1 MPFAVALSSRRQ
13 RRGASWAILA
23 LALVSGVAQASPAAQ
38 ANYTSKTPYAPAQDA
53 ATYQRPPKGYTP
65 VFTQH
70 VARHGSRGLSS
81 RKYDDLTLQIWEAAQ
96 KEGALTPLGRELGP
110 HARAI
115 MAANQALGYGNLTA
129 RGVRE
134 HQQMARRVRQRL
146 PALFARIKARSE
158 RIEILSSGKAR
169 ATDSGLNFA
178 EGLVADDPGLKPL
191 IDPPRVDAEQLYFH
205 ASKTNAD
212 YQAYEESDPQL
223 RAAMDQIHGL
233 PKTKVVARHMLER
246 LFTPAFV
253 DRLASGQLR
262 FVDQGDGD
270 TVVTNEVEAALILYN
285 LLLIGPGMS
294 DAADWRPERFIPAQD
309 GDWLAYLT
317 DAEDFYAKGPA
328 FAGRDVTYRM
338 AGVLLDD
345 VFARIDARIAGK
357 GPGAVFRF
365 AHAEEIIPLAA
376 LMQLPGST
384 RQASPTQLYTY
395 ENNPWRGARVSPMAA
410 NVQWDLYRKGDR
422 YLVRML
428 YNEAETPFKADCR
441 PVSAGSLFYAV
452 EELKRCFS
460 RR

>member
-1 MPFAVALSSRRQ
+1 MPIAVRSS
-13 RRGASWAILA
+13 ASWAILTLA
-23 LALVSGVAQASPAAQ
+23 LAVGAAQ
-38 ANYTSKTPYAPAQDA
+38 PSLAAEANYTSKTPYAPAQDA
-53 ATYQRPPKGYTP
+53 GSYQRPPEGFTP

-81 RKYDDLTLQIWEAAQ
+81 QKYDDLTLQIWEAAEKQ
-96 KEGALTPLGRELGP
+96 GALTPLGRELGP
-110 HARAI
+110 HAKAI

-134 HQQMARRVRQRL
+134 HQEMAKRVRQRL
-146 PALFARIKARSE
+146 PGLFEQIKAQSQ
-158 RIEILSSGKAR
+158 RIEILSSGKTR

-178 EGLVADDPGLKPL
+178 EGLAAVDPALKPL
-191 IDPPRVDAEQLYFH
+191 IDPPRVDTDQLYFH

-223 RAAMDQIHGL
+223 QAAMGQIHAL
-233 PKTKVVARHMLER
+233 PKTKVVARHMLEG

-253 DRLASGQLR
+253 DQLASGKLR
-262 FVDQGDGD
+262 FTDKGDGD
-270 TVVTNEVEAALILYN
+270 TVVASEVEAALILYN
-285 LLLIGPGMS
+285 LLLIGPAMN
-294 DAADWRPERFIPAQD
+294 DAADWRPERFIPAED

-328 FAGRDVTYRM
+328 FAGRDITYRM

-376 LMQLPGST
+376 LMRLPGST
-384 RQASPTQLYTY
+384 KQAAPTQLYTY

-410 NVQWDLYRKGDR
+410 NVQWDLYRDGDR

-452 EELKRCFS
+452 DELKRCFS

>member
-1 MPFAVALSSRRQ
+1 MPTATVRPSGSWMILSV
-13 RRGASWAILA
+13 A
-23 LALVSGVAQASPAAQ
+23 LALVAVQSSLAAEP
-38 ANYTSKTPYAPAQDA
+38 NYTSKTPYAPAQDA
-53 ATYQRPPKGYTP
+53 ATYQRPPEGFTP

-81 RKYDDLTLQIWEAAQ
+81 QKYDDLTLQIWEAAQ
-96 KEGALTPLGRELGP
+96 KQGALTLLGRELGP

-134 HQQMARRVRQRL
+134 HQEMAKRVRQRL
-146 PALFARIKARSE
+146 PGLFEQIKARSE
-158 RIEILSSGKAR
+158 RVEILSSGKTR

-178 EGLVADDPGLKPL
+178 EGLSAADPGLKPL
-191 IDPPRVDAEQLYFH
+191 IDPPRVDADQLYFH
-205 ASKTNAD
+205 AAKINAD

-223 RAAMDQIHGL
+223 RAALDQIHGL
-233 PKTKVVARHMLER
+233 PKTKVVARHMLEG

-253 DRLASGQLR
+253 DQLASGKLR
-262 FVDQGDGD
+262 FVDKGDGD
-270 TVVTNEVEAALILYN
+270 TVVANEVEAALALYN
-285 LLLIGPGMS
+285 LLLIGPAMN
-294 DAADWRPERFIPAQD
+294 DAPDWRPERFIPAED

-317 DAEDFYAKGPA
+317 DAEDFYAKGPG

-376 LMQLPGST
+376 LTRLPGSDK
-384 RQASPTQLYTY
+384 QAAADQLYTY

-410 NVQWDLYRKGDR
+410 NIQWDLYRNGDK

-428 YNEAETPFKADCR
+428 YNEAETPFKADCQ
-441 PVSAGSLFYAV
+441 PVVSGSVFYALD
-452 EELKRCFS
+452 EMKRCFA
-460 RR
+460 RPRN